1 MRPGPTRLDK
11 ISLGRTVIRANAM
24 ATLDWDSVQDAL

>member
-11 ISLGRTVIRANAM
+11 ISLGRAVITANAM
-24 ATLDWDSVQDAL
+24 ATLERDSVQEAL

>member
-1 MRPGPTRLDK
+1 MRPGPNRLDK
-11 ISLGRTVIRANAM
+11 IALGRTVIRANAM